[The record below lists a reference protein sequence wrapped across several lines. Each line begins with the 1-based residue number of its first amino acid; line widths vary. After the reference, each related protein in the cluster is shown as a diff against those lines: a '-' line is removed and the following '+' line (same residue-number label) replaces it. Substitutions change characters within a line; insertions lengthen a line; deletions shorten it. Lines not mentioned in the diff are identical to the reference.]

1 VVPVAE
7 SRQQS
12 ERPASSNPLGATC
25 RFAPVRGNNRSSPDV
40 VARQRQAACRLEAVL
55 VAVLV
60 VGVAGLSVAVLSVL
74 GVLSAGKDWS
84 GN

>member
-1 VVPVAE
+1 
-7 SRQQS
+7 
-12 ERPASSNPLGATC
+12 
-25 RFAPVRGNNRSSPDV
+25 V

>member
-1 VVPVAE
+1 
-7 SRQQS
+7 
-12 ERPASSNPLGATC
+12 
-25 RFAPVRGNNRSSPDV
+25 VRGNNRSSPDV
-40 VARQRQAACRLEAVL
+40 VARQRQAACRLGAVVV

-60 VGVAGLSVAVLSVL
+60 VGVAGLSVAVLLVP

>member
-1 VVPVAE
+1 
-7 SRQQS
+7 
-12 ERPASSNPLGATC
+12 
-25 RFAPVRGNNRSSPDV
+25 VRGNNRSSPDV
-40 VARQRQAACRLEAVL
+40 VARQRQAACRLGAVL

-60 VGVAGLSVAVLSVL
+60 VGVAVLSVAVLSVL